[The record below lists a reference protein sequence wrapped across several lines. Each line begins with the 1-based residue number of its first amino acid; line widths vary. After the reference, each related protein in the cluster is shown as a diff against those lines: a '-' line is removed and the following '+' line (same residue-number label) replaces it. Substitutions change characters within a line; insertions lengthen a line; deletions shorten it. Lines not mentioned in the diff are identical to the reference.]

1 MYTFTTK
8 QNSIYIPKT
17 LTKILSFL
25 QEKGAHPILV
35 GGCVRDHF
43 LNLPIKDYDI
53 EVFNIES
60 FEILTDYLKNFG
72 KVKLVGKSFGV
83 LKLSVENEEY
93 DFALPRTE
101 KKIGNGHKGFEV
113 ISNSF
118 LSFEE
123 AAIRRD
129 FTINAIAYD
138 FIKDEFLD
146 PFNGIND
153 LEKKVLKHID
163 DKSFI
168 EDPLRVYR
176 AIQFSSRFEFALD
189 KETFLLCKK
198 MVKQGNLQEL
208 ASERVFEELKKIFF
222 KSLKPSISFE
232 LLKELDILKY
242 FPELESL
249 VGCEQEPEYH
259 PEGDVWIHTLMC
271 LDEMAKLKTGDEEK
285 DLVLFL
291 AILCHDLGKP
301 LCTKV
306 INGKITSHKHE
317 SLGLEPT
324 LSFLEKL
331 TNDKKLIKA
340 VIPLVQYHLSPFQLY
355 LAKSSDKAIKRLS
368 LKVDIEM
375 LCKVCLAD
383 CLGRTIPN
391 KSKCYKA
398 ISWLITKASE
408 LKVSN
413 EAPKPLVM
421 GKDLIELGYKPS
433 REFKEI
439 LDFAFD
445 LQIDNDLSKDELLE
459 KINLKYKK

>member
-1 MYTFTTK
+1 
-8 QNSIYIPKT
+8 
-17 LTKILSFL
+17 
-25 QEKGAHPILV
+25 
-35 GGCVRDHF
+35 
-43 LNLPIKDYDI
+43 
-53 EVFNIES
+53 
-60 FEILTDYLKNFG
+60 
-72 KVKLVGKSFGV
+72 
-83 LKLSVENEEY
+83 
-93 DFALPRTE
+93 
-101 KKIGNGHKGFEV
+101 
-113 ISNSF
+113 
-118 LSFEE
+118 
-123 AAIRRD
+123 
-129 FTINAIAYD
+129 
-138 FIKDEFLD
+138 
-146 PFNGIND
+146 
-153 LEKKVLKHID
+153 
-163 DKSFI
+163 
-168 EDPLRVYR
+168 
-176 AIQFSSRFEFALD
+176 
-189 KETFLLCKK
+189 